1 MHTLLARGVADR
13 TASAALF
20 TVLVA
25 FLRMFPSASMWRT
38 RRSFVRSFAAVSG
51 SQNHIH
57 CLHIQIP
64 ERPRHTAPSTAPFV
78 RAPSPTEASTCRARR
93 RERARRRRR
102 CVRDVHPSEMEADD
116 DLDTDDS
123 RDACERLHRTRTRIT
138 TTRTT
143 TRRSDGRD
151 RSRA

>member
-25 FLRMFPSASMWRT
+25 FLRMFPSAFDVR
-38 RRSFVRSFAAVSG
+38 RAQRSFSSFLQFQVYTT
-51 SQNHIH
+51 
-57 CLHIQIP
+57 LHTVYTYTP

-78 RAPSPTEASTCRARR
+78 RALSPTEASTCRARR
-93 RERARRRRR
+93 PERARRRRR
-102 CVRDVHPSEMEADD
+102 RVRDVQPSGMPADD
-116 DLDTDDS
+116 YVDVDDR
-123 RDACERLHRTRTRIT
+123 RDACERLHRTKTRIT

-151 RSRA
+151 RSRV

>member
-25 FLRMFPSASMWRT
+25 FLRMFPSASMCGEPV
-38 RRSFVRSFAAVSG
+38 VRSFSSFLQFQVYKT
-51 SQNHIH
+51 
-57 CLHIQIP
+57 LHTVYTYIP
-64 ERPRHTAPSTAPFV
+64 KRPRHTAPSTAPFV
-78 RAPSPTEASTCRARR
+78 RALSPTEASTCRARR

-102 CVRDVHPSEMEADD
+102 RVRDVQPSGMPVDD
-116 DLDTDDS
+116 DVDVDDR
-123 RDACERLHRTRTRIT
+123 RDACERLHRTKTRIT

-151 RSRA
+151 RSRV